1 MGGMGRHDGKGTL
14 NKEKL
19 LKTQEFCPLG
29 CPLYHRTDL
38 TITGSSLEVDAWAC
52 VEELQ
57 GDPS

>member
-38 TITGSSLEVDAWAC
+38 TITGSLLELDA
-52 VEELQ
+52 
-57 GDPS
+57 